1 MGKKNTKT
9 EFLEEL
15 HLGTGESRMTVRVL
29 KKTTDSTWRGKDYHS
44 VDVRAEIETGGF
56 GHYST
61 FSVPITHPK
70 IATYLSDMFGRVA
83 EQMKTLPVDR
93 HLRAHQLTDRRVEG
107 IKDGLKS
114 REVFTYEVVTGPY
127 STSSTYLGRDWLT
140 RKGEFVRFELAG
152 AEDANGGYGS
162 GGDGGEPTW
171 QPHEIGMTVRDV
183 HAARQAADPSYETY
197 WTDSEAENMAQGYYR
212 YVLPGDSPHM

>member
-44 VDVRAEIETGGF
+44 VDVRAEIETGAF

-61 FSVPITHPK
+61 FSMPITHPK
-70 IATYLSDMFGRVA
+70 IARYLSDMFGRVA

-114 REVFTYEVVTGPY
+114 RDVFNYEVVTGPY
-127 STSSTYLGRDWLT
+127 STSTKYLGRDWLT
-140 RKGEFVRFELAG
+140 RKGEFVRFEPAT
-152 AEDANGGYGS
+152 AEDGEGS
-162 GGDGGEPTW
+162 GSDGCGGVPTW
-171 QPHEIGMTVRDV
+171 QPHEVGMMVRDV
-183 HAARQAADPSYETY
+183 HAARKAADPTYTTY
-197 WTDSEAENMAQGYYR
+197 WTDRQDEDMADGHYR
-212 YVLPGDSPHM
+212 YVLPGDSPQL